1 MQIFGID
8 FTSAPRRAKPITCA
22 VCSLDGQQLSLES
35 VSTWDSFAGF
45 EDFLGHAGPWT
56 AAIDFPFG
64 QPRRLTS
71 ALGWPDNWEQYV
83 QLVGKMTKQEFVEFI
98 KQYRDQ
104 QPPGEK
110 HHLRATDQLAQS
122 CSPMMLYGV
131 PVGRMFFEGAPRLRE
146 TNVSVWPCRVNDSSR
161 VVVEGYP
168 ALVMRNLLGKLKYKS
183 EKVDSL
189 ELASARKQLLERL
202 QSSEVQAL
210 YSASL
215 CYPSEFEQQL
225 LNDEKGD
232 MIDAVL
238 CAVQA
243 AYFVRMT
250 RGHKS
255 LPSCDCSSEGWI
267 VDPLCMSLA

>member
-22 VCSLDGQQLSLES
+22 VCSLDGQRLSLES
-35 VSTWDSFAGF
+35 ISTWDSFAGF
-45 EDFLGHAGPWT
+45 EDFLGYEGPWT

-71 ALGWPDNWEQYV
+71 ALGWPENWDQYV
-83 QLVGKMTKQEFVEFI
+83 QLVGKMTKQEFAERI

-131 PVGRMFFEGAPRLRE
+131 PVGKMFFEGAPRLRE
-146 TNVSVWPCRVNDSSR
+146 SNVSVWPCRVTDSSCA
-161 VVVEGYP
+161 VVEGYP
-168 ALVMRNLLGKLKYKS
+168 ALVVRNLLGKRKYKS
-183 EKVDSL
+183 EKVDSS
-189 ELASARKQLLERL
+189 ELASARTQLLERL

-210 YSASL
+210 YGVCLRYSA
-215 CYPSEFEQQL
+215 EVEQQL
-225 LNDEKGD
+225 LADEKGD

-238 CAVQA
+238 CALQA
-243 AYFVRMT
+243 AYFGHLP

-255 LPSCDCSSEGWI
+255 LPSSECSSEGWI
-267 VDPLCMSLA
+267 VDPVCMSRA